1 MGDAC
6 SNFVVK
12 TILTLFGWFIV
23 VHVSLGLM
31 GFQVTGETSD
41 MQWLV
46 ALAITIIHTIIRIVR
61 AYRRASAV
69 EPDDYLESE

>member
-12 TILTLFGWFIV
+12 TFLTLLGWYIAVYV
-23 VHVSLGLM
+23 VFCFFVDPRDYNDAMGVS
-31 GFQVTGETSD
+31 
-41 MQWLV
+41 
-46 ALAITIIHTIIRIVR
+46 ALFITIIHTIIRIVR